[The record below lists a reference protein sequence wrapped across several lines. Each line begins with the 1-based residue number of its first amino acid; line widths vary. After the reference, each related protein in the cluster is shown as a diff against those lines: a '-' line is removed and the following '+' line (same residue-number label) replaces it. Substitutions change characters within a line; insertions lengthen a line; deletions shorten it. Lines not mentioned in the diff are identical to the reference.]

1 MVDFAGKVALV
12 TGGGSGIG
20 RSTALGWAKAG
31 GSVVIAD
38 LDAPRADTVAG
49 QITAAGGHAV
59 TVQTDIA
66 EQASIEAAV
75 MFAVSRFGRIDF
87 LHNNAF
93 APWRGSDGAALVADV
108 GDEHWRHVMALGLD
122 SAFRFSRAVIPH
134 MVRQGGGSI
143 VNTSSTAAYH
153 AEARV
158 GAYGVAKAGLS
169 QLTRSIAVEYATH
182 RIRCNAVCPG
192 VIQTPLIGGAP
203 LPQDFLKTIPMGR
216 IGQPEEIANVV
227 LFLASDLAS
236 YVTGAIVV
244 ADGGRTI

>member
-1 MVDFAGKVALV
+1 MNFAGKVALI

-20 RSTALGWAKAG
+20 RATALGWARHG
-31 GSVVIAD
+31 GAVVIAD
-38 LDAPRADTVAG
+38 LDTPRAEAVADE
-49 QITAAGGHAV
+49 IAVAGGHAV
-59 TVQTDIA
+59 SVPTDIA
-66 EQASIEAAV
+66 EQASIDAAV
-75 MFAVSRFGRIDF
+75 ELAISRFGRIDF

-93 APWRGSDGAALVADV
+93 ARWRGSDSAALLAEV
-108 GDEHWRHVMALGLD
+108 GDEHWRHVMTLGLD

-134 MVRQGGGSI
+134 MLRQGGGAI

-169 QLTRSIAVEYATH
+169 QLTRSIAVEYATQG
-182 RIRCNAVCPG
+182 IRCNAVCPG

-203 LPQDFLKTIPMGR
+203 LPEDFLKTIPMGR
-216 IGQPEEIANVV
+216 LGQPEEIANVV

-236 YVTGAIVV
+236 YVTGATIV

>member
-1 MVDFAGKVALV
+1 MDFAGKVALV

-20 RSTALGWAKAG
+20 RSTALGWARAG

-38 LDAPRADTVAG
+38 LDAPRAAKVADE
-49 QITAAGGHAV
+49 IAAAGGCAA
-59 TVQTDIA
+59 TVQTDVA
-66 EQASIEAAV
+66 EQASIDAAV
-75 MFAVSRFGRIDF
+75 TLAISRFGRIDF

-93 APWRGSDGAALVADV
+93 APWRGSDSAALVAEV
-108 GDEHWRHVMALGLD
+108 GDEHWRHVMTLGLD

-134 MVRQGGGSI
+134 MLRQGGGAI

-169 QLTRSIAVEYATH
+169 QLTRSIALEYAS
-182 RIRCNAVCPG
+182 RGIRCNAVCPG

-203 LPQDFLKTIPMGR
+203 LPEDFLKTIPMGR
-216 IGQPEEIANVV
+216 AGLPEEIANVV

-236 YVTGAIVV
+236 YLTGSIVV

>member
-1 MVDFAGKVALV
+1 MDFTGKVALV
-12 TGGGSGIG
+12 TGAGSGIG

-38 LDAPRADTVAG
+38 LDMPRADTVAG
-49 QITAAGGHAV
+49 EIAAAGGHAV
-59 TVQTDIA
+59 AVQTDIA

-75 MFAVSRFGRIDF
+75 TLAISRFGRIDF

-93 APWRGSDGAALVADV
+93 APWRGADSASLVADV

-134 MVRQGGGSI
+134 MLRQGGGAI

-158 GAYGVAKAGLS
+158 SAYGVAKAGLS
-169 QLTRSIAVEYATH
+169 QLTRSIAVEYAAQG
-182 RIRCNAVCPG
+182 IRCNAVCPG

-203 LPQDFLKTIPMGR
+203 LPEDFLKTIPLGR
-216 IGQPEEIANVV
+216 TGKPEEIANVV

-236 YVTGAIVV
+236 YVTGAIVI

>member
-1 MVDFAGKVALV
+1 MDFADKVALI

-20 RSTALGWAKAG
+20 RSTALGWARAG

-38 LDAPRADTVAG
+38 LDMPCADTVAG
-49 QITAAGGHAV
+49 EIAAAGGRAV

-66 EQASIEAAV
+66 ELASIEAAV
-75 MFAVSRFGRIDF
+75 TLAISRFGRIDF

-93 APWRGSDGAALVADV
+93 APWRGPDGAALLADV
-108 GDEHWRHVMALGLD
+108 SDEAWRHVLNLGLD
-122 SAFRFSRAVIPH
+122 SAFRFSRAVIPI
-134 MVRQGGGSI
+134 MLAQGRGAI

-158 GAYGVAKAGLS
+158 GPYGVAKAGLS
-169 QLTRSIAVEYATH
+169 QLTRSIAVEYAG
-182 RIRCNAVCPG
+182 RGIRCNAVCPG
-192 VIQTPLIGGAP
+192 VIETGMIAGAP
-203 LPQDFLKTIPMGR
+203 LPDSFLESIPMGR
-216 IGQPEEIANVV
+216 LGQPGEIANVI

-236 YVTGAIVV
+236 YVTGALVV

>member
-1 MVDFAGKVALV
+1 VDFAGKVALI

-20 RSTALGWAKAG
+20 RSTALGWARAG

-38 LDAPRADTVAG
+38 LDMPRADAVAG
-49 QITAAGGHAV
+49 EIAAAGGRAV

-66 EQASIEAAV
+66 EQASIEAV
-75 MFAVSRFGRIDF
+75 MTLALSRFGRIDF

-93 APWRGSDGAALVADV
+93 ASWRGADSAALVADV

-134 MVRQGGGSI
+134 MLRQGGGAI

-153 AEARV
+153 AEPRV

-169 QLTRSIAVEYATH
+169 QLTRSIAVEYAAQG
-182 RIRCNAVCPG
+182 IRCNAVCPG
-192 VIQTPLIGGAP
+192 VIQTPLIGSAP
-203 LPQDFLKTIPMGR
+203 LPADFLKTIPLGR
-216 IGQPEEIANVV
+216 TGKPEEIANVV

-236 YVTGAIVV
+236 FVTGEVMTV
-244 ADGGRTI
+244 DGGHSL

>member
-1 MVDFAGKVALV
+1 MDFADKVALV

-38 LDAPRADTVAG
+38 LDMPRADRVARE
-49 QITAAGGHAV
+49 IAAAGGRAV

-66 EQASIEAAV
+66 ELASIEAAV
-75 MFAVSRFGRIDF
+75 TLAISRFGRIDF

-93 APWRGSDGAALVADV
+93 APWRGPDSAALVADV
-108 GDEHWRHVMALGLD
+108 GDEHWRHVMTLGLD
-122 SAFRFSRAVIPH
+122 SAFRFSRAVIPR
-134 MVRQGGGSI
+134 MLRQGGGAI

-158 GAYGVAKAGLS
+158 SAYGVAKAGLS
-169 QLTRSIAVEYATH
+169 QLTRSIAVEYAPH
-182 RIRCNAVCPG
+182 GIRCNAVCPG

-203 LPQDFLKTIPMGR
+203 LPEDFLKTIPMGR
-216 IGQPEEIANVV
+216 AGRPEEIANLV

-236 YVTGAIVV
+236 YLTGAIVV